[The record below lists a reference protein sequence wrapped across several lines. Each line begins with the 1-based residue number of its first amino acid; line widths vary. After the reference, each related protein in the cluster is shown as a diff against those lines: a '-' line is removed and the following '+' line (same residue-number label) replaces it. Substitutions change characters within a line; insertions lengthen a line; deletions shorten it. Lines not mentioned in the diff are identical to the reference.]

1 MSDYF
6 SDKKPVW
13 VDDDTHAILKQ
24 IQKISKPF
32 MSMNVLIRKSIQ
44 TYLKEN
50 NLEGL

>member
-50 NLEGL
+50 EIEGV